1 MADSGTGHILL
12 ISGISVRT
20 GDSRPER
27 GIGDALA
34 RAVSAVDVSVLSK
47 NMESFLAQL
56 RTILSPGAANVGG
69 FEIAQVEVSA
79 QITADGQV
87 CLLGSGA
94 KVEVQGWVKFVLR
107 RVTMT

>member
-1 MADSGTGHILL
+1 MAESGPDHILL
-12 ISGISVRT
+12 IAGISART
-20 GDSRPER
+20 GDGRPER

-34 RAVSAVDVSVLSK
+34 RAVSAVDVSVLAK

-56 RTILSPGAANVGG
+56 RTILSPGATSVGG
-69 FEIAQVEVSA
+69 FQIAQVEVSA

-94 KVEVQGWVKFVLR
+94 KVEMQGGVKFVLR
-107 RVTMT
+107 RVER